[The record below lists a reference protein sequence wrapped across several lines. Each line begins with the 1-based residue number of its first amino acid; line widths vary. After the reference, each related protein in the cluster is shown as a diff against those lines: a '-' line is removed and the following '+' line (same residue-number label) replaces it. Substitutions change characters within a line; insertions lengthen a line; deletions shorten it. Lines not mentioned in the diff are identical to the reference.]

1 MIILNV
7 NLEDYSYMKKIGKNS
22 EILANNVDIDDSVI
36 IGDNVQINCENI
48 KLGKFCKIGDNV
60 EISCTSFEADDWL
73 FMLHGVEIGRG
84 GSYGSNSNVKIGKHV
99 GIFEKT
105 IINPSEPVEIGDNC
119 GIGGDVMIWTH
130 GAWLDI
136 TQGFPADFGPVKMGD
151 NVWLPA
157 RSIVLP
163 NVTIGNDVVIGINSI
178 INRSLPDGCFAA
190 GSPCKVIKEN
200 VYPKELSQDE
210 KTNII
215 EDIIKDWRIL
225 CDTKKTIRNYAY
237 GSTIKVKYEKSKFHN
252 ESGKIFLNQGY
263 METIYDIEQRKI
275 QGYMN
280 DVAEDL
286 RDYLRRRGIKIY
298 TGKPF
303 KSIKL

>member
-1 MIILNV
+1 
-7 NLEDYSYMKKIGKNS
+7 MKKIGKNS
-22 EILANNVDIDDSVI
+22 EIVANNVDIDDSVI

-99 GIFEKT
+99 GIFENT
-105 IINPSEPVEIGDNC
+105 IINPSEPVKIGDNC
-119 GIGGDVMIWTH
+119 GIGADVMIWTH

-163 NVTIGNDVVIGINSI
+163 NVTIGNNVVIGINSI

-200 VYPKELSQDE
+200 VYPKEVSDDELSKMVRGILNDWNALIQYKLDGFDPP
-210 KTNII
+210 II
-215 EDIIKDWRIL
+215 STSYYKKERKIKLIL
-225 CDTKKTIRNYAY
+225 D
-237 GSTIKVKYEKSKFHN
+237 GE
-252 ESGKIFLNQGY
+252 
-263 METIYDIEQRKI
+263 ETIYDIKERTI
-275 QGYMN
+275 HGR
-280 DVAEDL
+280 DSDIVEDL
-286 RDYLRRRGIKIY
+286 RDYLRRRGIKFY
-298 TGKPF
+298 TDKGF
-303 KSIKL
+303 RSI

>member
-1 MIILNV
+1 
-7 NLEDYSYMKKIGKNS
+7 MKKIGKNS
-22 EILANNVDIDDSVI
+22 EIVANNVDIDDSVI

-99 GIFEKT
+99 GIFENT

-119 GIGGDVMIWTH
+119 GIGADVMIWTH

-163 NVTIGNDVVIGINSI
+163 NVTIGNNVVIGINSI

-200 VYPKELSQDE
+200 VYPKEVSDDELSKMVRGILNDWNALIQYKLDGFDPP
-210 KTNII
+210 II
-215 EDIIKDWRIL
+215 STSYYKKERKIKLIL
-225 CDTKKTIRNYAY
+225 D
-237 GSTIKVKYEKSKFHN
+237 GE
-252 ESGKIFLNQGY
+252 
-263 METIYDIEQRKI
+263 ETIYDIKERTI
-275 QGYMN
+275 SGR
-280 DVAEDL
+280 DSDIVEDL
-286 RDYLRRRGIKIY
+286 RDYLRRRGIKFY
-298 TGKPF
+298 TDKGF
-303 KSIKL
+303 RSI